1 MPMLRCPPG
10 TGDDWRDSSQ
20 TTKLVDRIQWRSS
33 ATITLTVHPWHGETV
48 GVLRRFGSNGVW
60 IERASGER
68 RVLPESWT
76 SLVPRVP
83 SRLAG
88 GRAIRI
94 APETALEL
102 AQWVAAR
109 LDPTNKDRAR

>member
-1 MPMLRCPPG
+1 MSLYLPA
-10 TGDDWRDSSQ
+10 TEIDWRDSSQ
-20 TTKLVDRIQWRSS
+20 TTKLVDRTRWRSS

-48 GVLRRFGSNGVW
+48 GVLRRFGSSGVW

-83 SRLAG
+83 SRLAD
-88 GRAIRI
+88 GRTMRI
-94 APETALEL
+94 DPETALEL
-102 AQWVAAR
+102 AGWVAAR
-109 LDPTNKDRAR
+109 LDEAKKGSER